1 MQLKE
6 FLKYRKEM
14 NNSQNDK
21 AFSVIADIDGDFAE
35 FSSKMNLPESV
46 SILPVRNMVLFP
58 GVIAPILVGRES
70 SLTVVKN
77 ANRAV
82 SSLWYANAML
92 I

>member
-1 MQLKE
+1 
-6 FLKYRKEM
+6 M

-70 SLTVVKN
+70 SLTLV
-77 ANRAV
+77 
-82 SSLWYANAML
+82 
-92 I
+92 